1 MIHPEGDARMASSP
15 TIEISHALGREEVR
29 RRLSSRAGE
38 LPQHIPGGVAQ
49 MSTAWPS
56 EDRMTVHIVALGQS
70 ADATIDIEDRIV
82 RVKLILPP
90 ILSFMS
96 GPISAAIQ
104 RGGHELLLPD
114 HSG

>member
-1 MIHPEGDARMASSP
+1 MASGP
-15 TIEISHALGREEVR
+15 TIDIPHTLGRAEVR
-29 RRLSSRAGE
+29 RRLTARIGE

-56 EDRMTVHIVALGQS
+56 EDQMTLHVVALGQS
-70 ADATIDIEDRIV
+70 ADAVIDIEDRLV

-90 ILSFMS
+90 ILSFMAA
-96 GPISAAIQ
+96 PIAAMIQ
-104 RGGHELLLPD
+104 RTGQQLLLDD

>member
-1 MIHPEGDARMASSP
+1 MASGP
-15 TIEISHALGREEVR
+15 TIDIPHTLGRAEVR
-29 RRLSSRAGE
+29 RRLSSRIGE

-49 MSTAWPS
+49 VSSAWPS
-56 EDRMTVHIVALGQS
+56 EDRMTVHVVAMGQS
-70 ADATIDIEDRIV
+70 ANATIDIEDRIV
-82 RVKLILPP
+82 RVQLVLPP

-104 RGGHELLLPD
+104 HSGRELLLDD

>member
-1 MIHPEGDARMASSP
+1 MASGP
-15 TIEISHALGREEVR
+15 TIEIPHTLGRQEVR
-29 RRLSSRAGE
+29 RRLANRIGE

-49 MSTAWPS
+49 MTTAWPG

-70 ADATIDIEDRIV
+70 ANATIDIEDRIV
-82 RVKLILPP
+82 RVGLILPP

-96 GPISAAIQ
+96 GAISAAIQ
-104 RGGHELLLPD
+104 RGGEELLLPD